1 MSAPTTTQRTVSW
14 RDSSGSSL
22 LSTGS
27 DRPRTAGAVPGRP
40 TSAVSARRP
49 ATALAAPLP
58 AAPAPHMSV
67 TEDKY
72 LTLEVS
78 WRSGWRAWR
87 SELRS

>member
-1 MSAPTTTQRTVSW
+1 MSAPTANQRTVSW

-22 LSTGS
+22 LSTGG
-27 DRPRTAGAVPGRP
+27 DRPRTAGAAPGRP

-49 ATALAAPLP
+49 ATAAPPLP
-58 AAPAPHMSV
+58 AAPAPNMNV

-78 WRSGWRAWR
+78 
-87 SELRS
+87 